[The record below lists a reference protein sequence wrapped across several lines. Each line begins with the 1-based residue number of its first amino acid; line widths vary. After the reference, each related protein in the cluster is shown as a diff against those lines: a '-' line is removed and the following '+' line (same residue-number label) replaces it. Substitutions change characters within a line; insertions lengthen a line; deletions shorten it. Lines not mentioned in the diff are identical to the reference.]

1 MPPEGSPYGRTKQSY
16 TGRRRYSRAAANS
29 TVLGFR
35 RSART
40 ARQRLFLNI
49 SAASADVVRLRRPS
63 VSRSAMTDVRVGASC
78 VKYILFGA
86 SSYQLSAPVQ
96 PCQLSFALLCGRAFQ
111 FGIKK
116 FRFDSIRQFDKL
128 ASCTLIFK

>member
-16 TGRRRYSRAAANS
+16 TGRRRDSRAAANS

-35 RSART
+35 RL
-40 ARQRLFLNI
+40 QRLFLNI
-49 SAASADVVRLRRPS
+49 SAAAADVVRLRRPS

-78 VKYILFGA
+78 VEYILFGA

-96 PCQLSFALLCGRAFQ
+96 PCQLSIALLCDRAFQ
-111 FGIKK
+111 FGQKN
-116 FRFDSIRQFDKL
+116 FDSIRFGN
-128 ASCTLIFK
+128 LIN